1 MELNYEKF
9 ELHVGKQNVEKYISY
24 FLDRKA
30 SFKVYDSDELGIYYI
45 SKDEGIDFFCEKLEG
60 NIVEL
65 KAIFIYVNN
74 TKEGYKQF
82 REELPFSI
90 EKSFTINEVNDVLG
104 KPDKTIEAIPIIKKN
119 YSEIYL
125 KEGYS
130 IGIEYNI
137 KDGKIKFIR
146 IEMTNPSQI

>member
-1 MELNYEKF
+1 MKFNYEKF
-9 ELHVGKQNVEKYISY
+9 EHQVGKQNVEKYISN
-24 FLDRKA
+24 FLERKA
-30 SFKVYDSDELGIYYI
+30 SFKVFNSDEREVYYI
-45 SKDEGIDFFCEKLEG
+45 SKDEGIDFFCEKQEG
-60 NIVEL
+60 NKLEL

-90 EKSFTINEVNDVLG
+90 KKSFTINEVRYVLG

-119 YSEIYL
+119 FSEIYL

-130 IGIEYNI
+130 IGIEYND
-137 KDGKIKFIR
+137 KESKIKFIR
-146 IEMTNPSQI
+146 IEMSSTSKI